1 MSSNQHTIR
10 KFTLQLQL
18 PAGHETYP
26 LQRRCSD
33 IIKQELVK
41 GLDGLLKTYFDESEI
56 IKIQRI
62 ELDLGS
68 MPADD
73 LENEFADKCLHGL
86 SEKFKTIAL
95 QKKPGEITI
104 QRVDKQQNV
113 IDQFI
118 YYLTYGQLP
127 SLARLPLLAEWK
139 QEILNAI
146 REKHDYFTA
155 QFSNVITENA
165 SIARRLF
172 FQFDK
177 EFIQEFIYLC
187 QPSVKKQIVES
198 ILHDPRIIE
207 KQIIQFDN
215 KFIEEIF
222 YAYVPALKGK
232 MGELVSS
239 LQRMD
244 AKNPSLQNRE
254 KILVALIE
262 MISRTP
268 AAKLIAVTH
277 EIKEWIEK
285 QGEEPEYLIR
295 QLKQDTREFQ
305 EREILDTTKERDNNP
320 EKKETI
326 ESAVFIENAG
336 LIIFHPFLAG
346 LFEKAGL
353 MHNNNFIDDQARCR
367 AVHLLQFIAD
377 GQEQLPE
384 YLMPLNKV
392 LCGMPAEM
400 HIDRFI
406 ELTQEEKNE
415 ADELMQAVIGHWTI
429 LKNTSVEALQ
439 ETFLQR
445 KGKLSFIEADHFW
458 KLQVEKSALD
468 ILLDKLPWGF
478 SYIQLPWMKHRLIT
492 EWR

>member
-10 KFTLQLQL
+10 KFTLQLLL
-18 PAGHETYP
+18 PAGHEAYP

-33 IIKQELVK
+33 IIKQELVN
-41 GLDGLLKTYFDESEI
+41 GLDGLLKTYFDESEV

-62 ELDLGS
+62 ELDLGD
-68 MPADD
+68 MTAAD
-73 LENEFADKCLHGL
+73 LENVFADKCLHEL

-104 QRVDKQQNV
+104 KRVDNRQNV
-113 IDQFI
+113 IDQLI
-118 YYLTYGQLP
+118 YFLMYGQLP
-127 SLARLPLLAEWK
+127 SVAGLPSLAEWK
-139 QEILNAI
+139 KEVLNAI
-146 REKHDYFTA
+146 REKHEYFTV
-155 QFSNVITENA
+155 QFSVAITQDA

-177 EFIQEFIYLC
+177 DPIEEIFYLC
-187 QPSVKKQIVES
+187 KPSVKKQIVGS
-198 ILHDPRIIE
+198 ILHDPLILE
-207 KQIIQFDN
+207 KQIIQFNN
-215 KFIEEIF
+215 KFLEEVF
-222 YAYVPALKGK
+222 YAYVPVLKGK
-232 MGELVSS
+232 MGEIVSS
-239 LQRMD
+239 LHRMD
-244 AKNPSLQNRE
+244 TGNTSLQIRG
-254 KILVALIE
+254 KILITLFEIV
-262 MISRTP
+262 SRTP
-268 AAKLIAVTH
+268 AAKLIAVMQ

-285 QGEEPEYLIR
+285 PAQEPEALLR
-295 QLKQDTREFQ
+295 RLKQDANEFQ
-305 EREILDTTKERDNNP
+305 KKVNLDTGNERDANL
-320 EKKETI
+320 EKEDTV
-326 ESAVFIENAG
+326 ESAVFINNAG
-336 LIIFHPFLAG
+336 LIIFHPFLAS
-346 LFEKAGL
+346 LFEKTGL
-353 MHNNNFIDDQARCR
+353 MDNNDFIDDEARCR

-384 YLMPLNKV
+384 YLMPLNKI

-406 ELTQEEKNE
+406 ELTQKEKDE

-429 LKNTSVEALQ
+429 LKNTSAQALQ

-458 KLQVEKSALD
+458 KLQVEKRALD

-492 EWR
+492 EW

>member
-1 MSSNQHTIR
+1 MSSDQHTIR

-33 IIKQELVK
+33 IIKQELVT
-41 GLDGLLKTYFDESEI
+41 GLDGLLKTYFDESEV

-62 ELDLGS
+62 ELDLGNIT
-68 MPADD
+68 AAD
-73 LENEFADKCLHGL
+73 LENVFADKCLHKL

-95 QKKPGEITI
+95 QKKSGEITI
-104 QRVDKQQNV
+104 KRVDKKQNV

-118 YYLTYGQLP
+118 YFLTHGQLP
-127 SLARLPLLAEWK
+127 SLARLPSLAEWRK
-139 QEILNAI
+139 EVLNAI
-146 REKHDYFTA
+146 TEKHEYFTV
-155 QFSNVITENA
+155 QFSAVITRNT

-177 EFIQEFIYLC
+177 DFIEEFFYLC
-187 QPSVKKQIVES
+187 KPPVKKQIAES
-198 ILHDPRIIE
+198 IIHDPLII
-207 KQIIQFDN
+207 KKRVIQFSN
-215 KFIEEIF
+215 KSVEEVF
-222 YAYVPALKGK
+222 YAFVPALKGK
-232 MGELVSS
+232 MGEIVSS

-244 AKNPSLQNRE
+244 AGNSSLQIRE
-254 KILVALIE
+254 NFLITLFE
-262 MISRTP
+262 IVSRTP
-268 AAKLIAVTH
+268 AAKLIAMMQ

-285 QGEEPEYLIR
+285 PSQEPEALLR
-295 QLKQDTREFQ
+295 QLKQDANEFQ
-305 EREILDTTKERDNNP
+305 KKENLDTGKERDANL
-320 EKKETI
+320 EKKDTI
-326 ESAVFIENAG
+326 ESAVFIKNAG
-336 LIIFHPFLAG
+336 LIIFHPFLAR
-346 LFEKAGL
+346 LFEKTGL
-353 MHNNNFIDDQARCR
+353 MHNNDFIDDEARCR

-384 YLMPLNKV
+384 YLMPLNKI

-406 ELTQEEKNE
+406 ELTQEEKDE
-415 ADELMQAVIGHWTI
+415 AEELMQAVIGYWTI

-445 KGKLSFIEADHFW
+445 KGKLSFIEADRFW

-492 EWR
+492 EW